1 MNAFVSHVKWY
12 IKYES
17 YSEVVQS
24 QSEREDELK
33 TIKEKFVAIESEL
46 ENKERKM
53 EQKLNEVIALI
64 QMNPILSNVKSHA
77 LLTKRV
83 E

>member
-1 MNAFVSHVKWY
+1 
-12 IKYES
+12 
-17 YSEVVQS
+17 
-24 QSEREDELK
+24 LK

-46 ENKERKM
+46 EDKERKM

-64 QMNPILSNVKSHA
+64 QMNPILSNVKSQA

>member
-1 MNAFVSHVKWY
+1 MRVIAKG
-12 IKYES
+12 
-17 YSEVVQS
+17 QS